1 MTKHHFETKVKG
13 RVDLRSTNYRNYPK
27 SQNQKLRALRNQTST
42 ILEESDQETIRR
54 VESLTSKASENAKN
68 AKNMKIF
75 FKNYTSFI
83 KGVSDSQQIERRMR
97 TYGKTRRQSMD
108 SDRSFISKEKIQT
121 ENDELRT
128 EQMNRNFRQRN
139 MAVTIQNR
147 PIDANFT
154 YKNLKKF
161 QKSLQPK
168 KNRLRDIHE
177 ASVGRIRH
185 RNVRKGS
192 TSLDNRKKR
201 RYSI

>member
-1 MTKHHFETKVKG
+1 MLRFATVERAKHFIGNLKKSQEASSNLKKNVSISENPKLVIENFKLKEGVRLKTKNYVLKNRNKLTEYVDDQGRRRMTKHHFETKVKG

-108 SDRSFISKEKIQT
+108 SDRSFISKEKI
-121 ENDELRT
+121 
-128 EQMNRNFRQRN
+128 
-139 MAVTIQNR
+139 
-147 PIDANFT
+147 
-154 YKNLKKF
+154 
-161 QKSLQPK
+161 
-168 KNRLRDIHE
+168 
-177 ASVGRIRH
+177 
-185 RNVRKGS
+185 
-192 TSLDNRKKR
+192 
-201 RYSI
+201 